1 MVRVVKRFK
10 SIRIARAD
18 SLHQHVGVF
27 GHNLLLS
34 PCRLRALDS
43 LTEEPP
49 VWIPGGFPAP
59 AAEKHA
65 RMEELVARLGRARS
79 VLVLT
84 GSGISSDSGL
94 PTFRGVGGLWHNHRV
109 EDLASPAGFARN
121 PALVWSWYNEH
132 NAAHRR
138 AKPNAGH
145 YAIARLE
152 AMVGDFTLAT
162 QNVDSLHLRAG
173 TTGLLELHG
182 NLREARCDRCGRR
195 RTLDA
200 SGLPIDE
207 IEHACGGRMRP
218 DIVWFGESL
227 PQGVWKKAEAAA
239 ARAEVILVVGTS
251 ALVYPA
257 AALATHYNDSAY
269 VAEINTDE
277 TAISGRV
284 DCVLRGTAAETLP
297 RIVEALSR

>member
-1 MVRVVKRFK
+1 
-10 SIRIARAD
+10 
-18 SLHQHVGVF
+18 
-27 GHNLLLS
+27 
-34 PCRLRALDS
+34 
-43 LTEEPP
+43 
-49 VWIPGGFPAP
+49 
-59 AAEKHA
+59 
-65 RMEELVARLGRARS
+65 MEELVARLKRARS

-109 EDLASPAGFARN
+109 EELASPAGFARN
-121 PALVWSWYNEH
+121 PALVWGWYNER

-152 AMVGDFTLAT
+152 TLVPDFTLAT

-182 NLREARCDRCGRR
+182 NLREARCERCGER

-200 SGLPIDE
+200 SGLPVDE
-207 IEHACGGRMRP
+207 IEHGCGGRMRP

-269 VAEINTDE
+269 VAEINTEE